1 MRAEKIRANTDIKA
15 TDSEGIAEVVVV
27 VATIGTDAAVIV
39 ITDKVESLTA
49 AVVMSLWTAETNVGS
64 RMSSISVFISVASV
78 AVIWTRISPSC
89 KCRRDPATKLSEI
102 CDSATLKKVA
112 NTVVKL
118 ASMVAK
124 FSEVTPATVNVVS
137 TTIGVPS
144 TKSGVVIV
152 GHFVGLDEGEWLVHK
167 FVQ

>member
-1 MRAEKIRANTDIKA
+1 
-15 TDSEGIAEVVVV
+15 
-27 VATIGTDAAVIV
+27 VIV
-39 ITDKVESLTA
+39 ITDKVESVAA
-49 AVVMSLWTAETNVGS
+49 AVVMSVWTAETNVGS
-64 RMSSISVFISVASV
+64 RMASIAVFISVASV

-112 NTVVKL
+112 KTVVKL

-124 FSEVTPATVNVVS
+124 FSEVTPDTVNVVS

-144 TKSGVVIV
+144 SKSGAVIV
-152 GHFVGLDEGEWLVHK
+152 GHFVGLDEGEWLVHR